1 MYHFIALWV
10 RLIALLILAGVLT
23 AVVLFLGRKKFTKW
37 EKILS
42 VCLAL
47 LLVILGGGST
57 LKSLIRPEVNTIVGT
72 YEGALSAKGPS
83 PFQWEYCFLSENEKV
98 YLDID
103 SISKNA
109 IFKGDLIRGQEYTI
123 SYEEESHLIVAITK
137 NH

>member
-1 MYHFIALWV
+1 MYNFIALWV

-72 YEGALSAKGPS
+72 YEDALSVKGLS
-83 PFQWEYCFLSENEKV
+83 PFQWEYCFVCENEKV

-123 SYEEESHLIVAITK
+123 SYEKESNLIVAITK